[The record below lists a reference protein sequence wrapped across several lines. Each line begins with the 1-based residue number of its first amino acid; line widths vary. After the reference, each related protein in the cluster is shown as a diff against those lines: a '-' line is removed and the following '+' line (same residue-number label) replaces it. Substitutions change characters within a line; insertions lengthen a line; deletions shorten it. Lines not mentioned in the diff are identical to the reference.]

1 LHIVGAAGFFIRERR
16 LNLSEYAS
24 MRSTRLSPAGARA
37 ALGVLVA
44 ATLFIPASSAIAQ
57 RGGGG
62 RGGGGGGNGAV
73 QAGGPSAGNDSAA
86 GGAARRPGFT
96 TPGSAS
102 RDIVAMTEA
111 APTSTHHSVN
121 VRGQT
126 IAYTATAGMLP
137 IRNEQTDAVEG
148 GMYYVS
154 YTKDGA
160 NPSTRPI
167 TFAFN
172 GGPGSATV
180 WLHLGAFGPK
190 KVKLNAD
197 GTAPPPP
204 YTFEDNPN
212 TLLDQTDLVFI
223 DAVGTGYSRAATQA
237 LGARFWGLDE
247 DLNSFREFIRLYLT
261 RFDRMASPKFLAGES
276 YGTTRASGLSGLLA
290 DDGIA
295 LNGVVLLSSV
305 LNFGYSSQ
313 VRGNDIGFI
322 NFIPTYTATA
332 WYHKKLPADL
342 QKQSIE
348 EVTAAAEKWSVGD
361 YAAALM
367 KGNKLTAAERQ
378 ATIDQMARFTGL
390 PKEIIDQNDLRVAL
404 GTFDSEL
411 MRDQHE
417 TVGRL
422 DGRFTGF
429 APLSGGRGGGAGV
442 GDPSDISI
450 RNTFTPVLTDYTRRE
465 LNYRNEDTYY
475 ILGGGIGRWNYPQ
488 NSYATVVPNLERA
501 FAKNSYMKL
510 YVAEGY
516 YDAATPYWAVE
527 YTLSHLSID
536 PKVAK
541 NNITVGKFTAGHMMY
556 IDEPSMKK
564 LRADLE
570 KFYNNAVKEQVVP

>member
-1 LHIVGAAGFFIRERR
+1 
-16 LNLSEYAS
+16 
-24 MRSTRLSPAGARA
+24 MRSTRPSPRRARA
-37 ALGVLVA
+37 ALGVFF
-44 ATLFIPASSAIAQ
+44 ATLLIPASSAIAQ

-62 RGGGGGGNGAV
+62 RGGAGGGGGTGAV
-73 QAGGPSAGNDSAA
+73 QSGGPSAGSDTATTA
-86 GGAARRPGFT
+86 GARRQGFGAPT
-96 TPGSAS
+96 SSP
-102 RDIVAMTEA
+102 RDVIAMTDA
-111 APTSTHHSVN
+111 APTMTHHSVN

-126 IAYTATAGMLP
+126 ISYTATAGMLP

-148 GMYYVS
+148 GMYYVA

-160 NPSTRPI
+160 ILSTRPI

-247 DLNSFREFIRLYLT
+247 DLSSFREFIRLYLT
-261 RFDRMASPKFLAGES
+261 RFDRMGSPKFLAGES

-348 EVTAAAEKWSVGD
+348 EVTAAAEKWSVNE

-367 KGNKLTAAERQ
+367 KGNKLSAAERQ
-378 ATIDQMARFTGL
+378 ATIDQLSRLTGL
-390 PKEIIDQNDLRVAL
+390 SKDVIDQNDLRVAL
-404 GTFDSEL
+404 GTFDTEL
-411 MRDQHE
+411 LRDQHV

-429 APLSGGRGGGAGV
+429 APLAGGRGGGAGV

-501 FAKNSYMKL
+501 FAKNAYMKL

-541 NNITVGKFTAGHMMY
+541 SNVTVGKFTAGHMMY

-564 LRADLE
+564 LRTDLE
-570 KFYNNAVKEQVVP
+570 KFYSSAVKEQVVP

>member
-1 LHIVGAAGFFIRERR
+1 
-16 LNLSEYAS
+16 
-24 MRSTRLSPAGARA
+24 MRSIRLSPRRARV
-37 ALGVLVA
+37 ALGVLFV
-44 ATLFIPASSAIAQ
+44 TLVIPAKSAIAQ

-62 RGGGGGGNGAV
+62 RGGGGGGGGQNGAI
-73 QAGGPSAGNDSAA
+73 QSGGPSAGDTAA
-86 GGAARRPGFT
+86 GGAARRPSFGT
-96 TPGSAS
+96 TTSAP
-102 RDIVAMTEA
+102 RDIVAMTEM
-111 APTSTHHSVN
+111 APTATHHSVN

-148 GMYYVS
+148 GMYYVA

-160 NPSTRPI
+160 NPTTRPV

-204 YTFEDNPN
+204 YSFEDNPN

-261 RFDRMASPKFLAGES
+261 RFDRMGSPKFLAGES

-322 NFIPTYTATA
+322 NFIPTYAATA
-332 WYHKKLPADL
+332 WYHKKLPPDL

-348 EVTAAAEKWSVGD
+348 EVTAAAEKWSVTE

-367 KGNKLTAAERQ
+367 KGNKLTSAERQ

-501 FAKNSYMKL
+501 FAKNAYMKL

-527 YTLSHLSID
+527 YTLSHLSVD
-536 PKVAK
+536 PQVAK

-564 LRADLE
+564 LRSDLE

>member
-1 LHIVGAAGFFIRERR
+1 
-16 LNLSEYAS
+16 
-24 MRSTRLSPAGARA
+24 MRSTRHSSRRARA
-37 ALGVLVA
+37 ALGVLV

-57 RGGGG
+57 RGGGAG
-62 RGGGGGGNGAV
+62 RGAGGGQNGPI
-73 QAGGPSAGNDSAA
+73 QAGGPSAGDSAV
-86 GGAARRPGFT
+86 GGAPRRQGFAAT
-96 TPGSAS
+96 ASAP
-102 RDIVAMTEA
+102 RDIVAMTDA
-111 APTSTHHSVN
+111 APTATHHSVN

-148 GMYYVS
+148 GMYYVA

-160 NPSTRPI
+160 NPTTRPI

-247 DLNSFREFIRLYLT
+247 DLSSFREFIRLYLT

-276 YGTTRASGLSGLLA
+276 YGTTRASGLSGLLT

-348 EVTAAAEKWSVGD
+348 EVTAAAEKWSVNE
-361 YAAALM
+361 YASALM
-367 KGNKLTAAERQ
+367 KGNKLTGAERQ

-390 PKEIIDQNDLRVAL
+390 PKDIIDQNDLRVAL

-501 FAKNSYMKL
+501 FAKNAYMKL

-527 YTLSHLSID
+527 FTLSHLSID

-541 NNITVGKFTAGHMMY
+541 TNITVGKFNAGHMMY

-564 LRADLE
+564 LRTDLE

>member
-1 LHIVGAAGFFIRERR
+1 
-16 LNLSEYAS
+16 
-24 MRSTRLSPAGARA
+24 MTRSPLPSSPAFV
-37 ALGVLVA
+37 ALGLIA
-44 ATLFIPASSAIAQ
+44 ATLLVPVRPALAQ

-62 RGGGGGGNGAV
+62 PGRGGGGAV
-73 QAGGPSAGNDSAA
+73 QAGGPAGGADSAA
-86 GGAARRPGFT
+86 GGARRGTGTAP
-96 TPGSAS
+96 SAP
-102 RDIVAMTEA
+102 RDIVAMTDA
-111 APTSTHHSVN
+111 APIATHHTVN
-121 VRGQT
+121 IRGQSIT
-126 IAYTATAGMLP
+126 YTATAGMLP
-137 IRNEQTDAVEG
+137 VRNEQTDAVEG
-148 GMYYVS
+148 GMYYVA

-160 NPSTRPI
+160 NPATRPI

-190 KVKLNAD
+190 KVRLNAD

-237 LGARFWGLDE
+237 LGPRFWGLDE

-261 RFDRMASPKFLAGES
+261 RFDRMGSPKFLAGES

-295 LNGVVLLSSV
+295 LNGVILLSSV
-305 LNFGYSSQ
+305 LNFEYSSQ

-322 NFIPTYTATA
+322 NFIPTYAATA
-332 WYHKKLPADL
+332 WFHKKLPAEL
-342 QKQSIE
+342 QKQSLE
-348 EVTAAAEKWSVGD
+348 EVTAAAEKWSVNE
-361 YAAALM
+361 YASALM

-390 PKEIIDQNDLRVAL
+390 PKDVIDQNDLRVAL
-404 GTFDSEL
+404 GTFDAEL
-411 MRDQHE
+411 LRDQHV

-429 APLSGGRGGGAGV
+429 APLAGGRGGGAGV
-442 GDPSDISI
+442 GDPSDVSI

-501 FAKNSYMKL
+501 FAKNAYMKL

-541 NNITVGKFTAGHMMY
+541 SNITVGKFTAGHMMY

-564 LRADLE
+564 LRSDLE
-570 KFYNNAVKEQVVP
+570 KFYSGAVKEAVVP

>member
-1 LHIVGAAGFFIRERR
+1 
-16 LNLSEYAS
+16 
-24 MRSTRLSPAGARA
+24 MRSVQFSSSRARIA
-37 ALGVLVA
+37 CQFILAS
-44 ATLFIPASSAIAQ
+44 LFIPELVSAQ

-62 RGGGGGGNGAV
+62 GRGGNGAV
-73 QAGGPSAGNDSAA
+73 QAGVPAAAGADTAASGGARRAFAPGTSAA
-86 GGAARRPGFT
+86 P
-96 TPGSAS
+96 

-111 APTSTHHSVN
+111 APMMSHHTVN

-126 IAYTATAGMLP
+126 LGYTATAGMLP
-137 IRNEQTDAVEG
+137 VRNEQTDAVEG
-148 GMYYVS
+148 GMYYVA

-190 KVKLNAD
+190 KVRLNAD
-197 GTAPPPP
+197 GSAPPPP

-223 DAVGTGYSRAATQA
+223 DAVGTGYSRAATPA

-247 DLNSFREFIRLYLT
+247 DLGSFREFIRLYLT
-261 RFDRMASPKFLAGES
+261 RFDRMGSPKFLAGES

-295 LNGVVLLSSV
+295 LNGVILLSSV
-305 LNFGYSSQ
+305 LNFEYSSQ

-322 NFIPTYTATA
+322 NFIPTYAATA
-332 WYHKKLPADL
+332 WYHRRLAADL
-342 QKQSIE
+342 QKQSVE
-348 EVTAAAEKWSVGD
+348 EVTVAAEKWSVNE
-361 YAAALM
+361 YASALM
-367 KGNKLTAAERQ
+367 KGNKLPAAERQ
-378 ATIDQMARFTGL
+378 ATVDQMSRFTGL
-390 PKEIIDQNDLRVAL
+390 SKDVIEQNDLRVAL
-404 GTFDSEL
+404 GAFDSEL
-411 MRDQHE
+411 LRDQHE

-429 APLSGGRGGGAGV
+429 APLGGARGGGSGV

-465 LNYRNEDTYY
+465 LGYRNEDTYY

-536 PKVAK
+536 PKVARS
-541 NNITVGKFTAGHMMY
+541 NITVGKFTAGHMMY

-564 LRADLE
+564 LRSDLE
-570 KFYNNAVKEQVVP
+570 KFYSGAVKEAIVP

>member
-1 LHIVGAAGFFIRERR
+1 
-16 LNLSEYAS
+16 
-24 MRSTRLSPAGARA
+24 MRSTYRSAPRHRI
-37 ALGVLVA
+37 ALGVLA
-44 ATLFIPASSAIAQ
+44 ATLSLPVSSLIAQ

-62 RGGGGGGNGAV
+62 GGGGRGPT
-73 QAGGPSAGNDSAA
+73 QAGAPANDGNDSAA
-86 GGAARRPGFT
+86 GLTARRTGVGATAP
-96 TPGSAS
+96 

-111 APTSTHHSVN
+111 APTATHHSVN

-148 GMYYVS
+148 GMYYVA

-160 NPSTRPI
+160 NPTTRPI

-197 GTAPPPP
+197 GSAPPPP
-204 YTFEDNPN
+204 YSFEDNPN

-261 RFDRMASPKFLAGES
+261 RFDRMGSPKFLAGES

-332 WYHKKLPADL
+332 WFHKKLPADL
-342 QKQSIE
+342 EKQPIE
-348 EVTAAAEKWSVGD
+348 EVTAAAEKWSVNE

-367 KGNKLTAAERQ
+367 KGSKLTSTERQ

-390 PKEIIDQNDLRVAL
+390 SKEIIDQNDLRVAL

-501 FAKNSYMKL
+501 FAKNAYMKL

-527 YTLSHLSID
+527 YTLSHMSVD

-541 NNITVGKFTAGHMMY
+541 SNITVGKFTAGHMMY

-564 LRADLE
+564 LRGDLE
-570 KFYNNAVKEQVVP
+570 KFYSSAVKEQVVP

>member
-1 LHIVGAAGFFIRERR
+1 
-16 LNLSEYAS
+16 
-24 MRSTRLSPAGARA
+24 MRSTRAFPHRA
-37 ALGVLVA
+37 QLALGVFALA
-44 ATLFIPASSAIAQ
+44 LPLATAPAQ

-62 RGGGGGGNGAV
+62 AGRGGPI
-73 QAGGPSAGNDSAA
+73 QAGSPSNAGNDSEA
-86 GGAARRPGFT
+86 GGTARRP
-96 TPGSAS
+96 SAAVVS
-102 RDIVAMTEA
+102 APRDIVAMTDA
-111 APTSTHHSVN
+111 APTITHHTVN

-137 IRNEQTDAVEG
+137 VRNEQTDAVEA

-160 NPSTRPI
+160 NPATRPI

-190 KVKLNAD
+190 KVRLNAD

-204 YTFEDNPN
+204 YTFEDNQN

-261 RFDRMASPKFLAGES
+261 RFDRMGSPKFLAGES

-295 LNGVVLLSSV
+295 LNGVILLSSV
-305 LNFGYSSQ
+305 LNFEYSSQ

-322 NFIPTYTATA
+322 NFIPTYATTA
-332 WYHKKLPADL
+332 WYHKKLPPDL
-342 QKQSIE
+342 QKESIE
-348 EVTAAAEKWSVGD
+348 EVTAAAEKWSVNE
-361 YAAALM
+361 YASALM
-367 KGNKLTAAERQ
+367 KGNKLTPSERQ
-378 ATIDQMARFTGL
+378 QTVDQMARLTGL
-390 PKEIIDQNDLRVAL
+390 SKDLIEQNDLRVAL

-429 APLSGGRGGGAGV
+429 APLGGGRGGSAGV

-501 FAKNSYMKL
+501 FAKNAYMKL

-541 NNITVGKFTAGHMMY
+541 NNITVGRFNAGHMMY
-556 IDEPSMKK
+556 IDDPSMKK
-564 LRADLE
+564 LRSDLE
-570 KFYNNAVKEQVVP
+570 KFYDGAVKETVVP

>member
-1 LHIVGAAGFFIRERR
+1 
-16 LNLSEYAS
+16 
-24 MRSTRLSPAGARA
+24 
-37 ALGVLVA
+37 
-44 ATLFIPASSAIAQ
+44 
-57 RGGGG
+57 
-62 RGGGGGGNGAV
+62 
-73 QAGGPSAGNDSAA
+73 
-86 GGAARRPGFT
+86 
-96 TPGSAS
+96 
-102 RDIVAMTEA
+102 MTEA
-111 APTSTHHSVN
+111 APVVTHHSVN

-126 IAYTATAGMLP
+126 INYTASAGMLP
-137 IRNEQTDAVEG
+137 IRNEQSDAVEG
-148 GMYYVS
+148 GMYYVA

-160 NPSTRPI
+160 NAATRPI

-190 KVKLNAD
+190 RVKLNAD
-197 GTAPPPP
+197 GSAPPPP
-204 YTFEDNPN
+204 YAFEDNQN

-247 DLNSFREFIRLYLT
+247 DLASFREFIRLYLT
-261 RFDRMASPKFLAGES
+261 RFDRMSSPKFLAGES

-305 LNFGYSSQ
+305 LNFEYSSQ
-313 VRGNDIGFI
+313 TRGNDIGFI
-322 NFIPTYTATA
+322 DFIPTYAATA
-332 WYHKKLPADL
+332 WFHKKLSPDM
-342 QKQSIE
+342 QKMPVD
-348 EVTAAAEKWSVGD
+348 EVAAAAEKWAANE
-361 YAAALM
+361 YASALM

-378 ATIDQMARFTGL
+378 ATIDQMAHYTGL
-390 PKEIIDQNDLRVAL
+390 PKDVIDMNDLRVAL

-411 MRDQHE
+411 LRDDHL

-429 APLSGGRGGGAGV
+429 APLGGGRGGGSGV

-450 RNTFTPVLTDYTRRE
+450 RNTFTTVLTDYTRRE
-465 LNYRNEDTYY
+465 LNYHDEDVYY

-488 NSYATVVPNLERA
+488 NTYATVVPNLERA
-501 FAKNSYMKL
+501 FAKNPYMRL

-516 YDAATPYWAVE
+516 YDAATPYFAVE

-541 NNITVGKFTAGHMMY
+541 NNITTGRFDAGHMMY
-556 IDEPSMKK
+556 IDAPSMKK
-564 LRADLE
+564 LRSDLE
-570 KFYNNAVKEQVVP
+570 KFYSTATAERVVP